1 MDCAGGLAC
10 IIVPALSFLFY
21 QVEVTVAELDGAI
34 VDCALAHF
42 GLMLSGD
49 TAEDLTTLRLPLS
62 SAAPGRV
69 RVVVGDGVALVRR
82 FAAEGIALDA
92 VILDADSKDL
102 STGQS
107 FPPPAFLA
115 PAFLADVGAIL
126 QQRSGCAVFNV
137 AARSRVLF
145 DASVEAVRVGLG
157 GCLPTGDMPEGSS
170 QRSAGFEVCCAA
182 VEEGDLNS
190 LVLARSRT
198 LRLGAASGAAAGSA
212 SSVLTAPV
220 DGGYFLPARMSRWA
234 ALWGSRFAGEA

>member
-1 MDCAGGLAC
+1 M
-10 IIVPALSFLFY
+10 
-21 QVEVTVAELDGAI
+21 
-34 VDCALAHF
+34 DCALAHF
-42 GLMLSGD
+42 GLMIGGD
-49 TAEDLTTLRLPLS
+49 AAEDLTTLRLPLS
-62 SAAPGRV
+62 SVAPGRV
-69 RVVVGDGVALVRR
+69 RVVVGDGVVLVRR
-82 FAAEGIALDA
+82 LAAEGVALDA

-115 PAFLADVGAIL
+115 PDFLADVGALL

-137 AARSRVLF
+137 AARSRALF

-157 GCLPTGDMPEGSS
+157 GCFPPGDVPEESS

-198 LRLGAASGAAAGSA
+198 QRLGAASGAASGAAAGSA
-212 SSVLTAPV
+212 SSVLAAPV
-220 DGGYFLPARMSRWA
+220 DGGCYSSLPARVSRWA
-234 ALWGSRFAGEA
+234 ALWGSRFAGAE